1 MRRIGVQLTVPV
13 RLASFIHGLVTL
25 LSLRAPKAVPPVQLK
40 TLGWGIRQMS
50 NRGQVFPVL
59 LGPFT
64 LKLAILGCV
73 PRLSL
78 LYSGGLGGC
87 AVDSVALWRAGAG
100 SSIGRTLDVLEARNG
115 ECVGQC
121 SEPGSVIGGN
131 HLWLWSLPARTLH
144 WVTGPQVPSLCGVGD
159 GLVIGTQVAYL
170 IPARWLQLLLE
181 LFAPL
186 VPYWL

>member
-1 MRRIGVQLTVPV
+1 M
-13 RLASFIHGLVTL
+13 TL
-25 LSLRAPKAVPPVQLK
+25 LLLRAPKAAPPVQWK
-40 TLGWGIRQMS
+40 ALGWGIRQMNS
-50 NRGQVFPVL
+50 RGQVFPVS

-87 AVDSVALWRAGAG
+87 AVDSVTLWRAGAG
-100 SSIGRTLDVLEARNG
+100 SSIGRTLHVLEARNG

-121 SEPGSVIGGN
+121 FEPGSIIGGD
-131 HLWLWSLPARTLH
+131 HLWLWSLQVRSLY

-159 GLVIGTQVAYL
+159 GLVIGTQVACL
-170 IPARWLQLLLE
+170 IPARGLQLLLE
-181 LFAPL
+181 LFVPL
-186 VPYWL
+186 VPYWP